1 MLVRTEY
8 DDAIATITLD
18 SPANR
23 NALSKQ
29 LVTELIDALQ
39 ATAQSAAKVV
49 VIGSSQRVFCSGADL
64 SEAAEGGMAQGAA
77 ALVEIQRLI
86 LAHPLPIVVRLD
98 GPVRGLAGWGSWLP
112 PTS

>member
-29 LVTELIDALQ
+29 LV
-39 ATAQSAAKVV
+39 
-49 VIGSSQRVFCSGADL
+49 RSGW
-64 SEAAEGGMAQGAA
+64 
-77 ALVEIQRLI
+77 VW
-86 LAHPLPIVVRLD
+86 V
-98 GPVRGLAGWGSWLP
+98 WLP
-112 PTS
+112 TG